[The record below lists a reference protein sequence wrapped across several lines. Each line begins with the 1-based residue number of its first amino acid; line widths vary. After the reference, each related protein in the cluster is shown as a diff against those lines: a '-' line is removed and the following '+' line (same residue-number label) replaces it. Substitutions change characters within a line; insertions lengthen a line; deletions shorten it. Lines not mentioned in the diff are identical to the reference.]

1 VSERWFVDAK
11 ISILY
16 YGEKM
21 LLFIDIT
28 MYSTTDLAGF

>member
-1 VSERWFVDAK
+1 
-11 ISILY
+11 
-16 YGEKM
+16 M